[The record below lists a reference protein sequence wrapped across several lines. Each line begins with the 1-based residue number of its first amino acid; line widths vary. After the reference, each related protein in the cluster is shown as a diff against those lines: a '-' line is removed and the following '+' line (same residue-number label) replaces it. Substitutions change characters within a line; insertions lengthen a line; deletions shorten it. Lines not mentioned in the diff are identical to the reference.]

1 MIYKVAMMQ
10 DSCKTQLE
18 LVFREVAAFEIFF
31 CYNPLLLTILGKLY
45 YIIVNEIE
53 GHEGA
58 PQRYVV
64 PTVSRGT
71 LGRPIPHNQ
80 LAYLLEAQFSVPR
93 IAEILGVSI
102 RTVRHE
108 MSEMFYTNIE
118 DQQLN

>member
-1 MIYKVAMMQ
+1 M
-10 DSCKTQLE
+10 
-18 LVFREVAAFEIFF
+18 
-31 CYNPLLLTILGKLY
+31 TISGKLY
-45 YIIVNEIE
+45 YIIANEIE
-53 GHEGA
+53 GHKGA

-64 PTVSRGT
+64 PRVSHGT

-80 LAYLLEAQFSVPR
+80 LAYLLEAQFSIPR

-102 RTVRHE
+102 TTVRHE